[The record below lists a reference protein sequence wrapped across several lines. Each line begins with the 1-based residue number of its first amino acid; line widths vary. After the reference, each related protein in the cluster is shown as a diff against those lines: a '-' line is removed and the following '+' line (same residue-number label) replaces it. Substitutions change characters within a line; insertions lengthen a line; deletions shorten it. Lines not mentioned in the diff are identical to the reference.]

1 MLQIHATLH
10 SSVGTDTS
18 PAVRPM
24 SAAQWHASTHTSD
37 NSNRSS
43 SSSGLTSGSSGHAR
57 PVYVTMATSPCHVSG
72 PPNSPP
78 RGVAEQR
85 RGIGSHS
92 VSVGTDIVTK
102 KDEGSHTSTLRIDSA
117 CSGSAAS
124 SPVQRYVPQRFDS
137 QLFTM
142 QLNPLFFEGAAD
154 CVAEPAEF
162 STGDSR
168 ANVAMLVSDTPM
180 VWTLALR
187 TTLQC
192 RYVIP
197 MYIAV
202 TCCHPLHLYCCH
214 EWHC

>member
-1 MLQIHATLH
+1 MLQTHATLH

-168 ANVAMLVSDTPM
+168 ASGNASVRHTNGLDASTEDNITMQVCHTNVHCSYMLSS
-180 VWTLALR
+180 
-187 TTLQC
+187 TTFVL
-192 RYVIP
+192 
-197 MYIAV
+197 
-202 TCCHPLHLYCCH
+202 LS
-214 EWHC
+214 